1 MSESVSKTLGRQKS
15 ITWLLIL
22 LPVLFL
28 SGWGVITLMSAGAIR
43 PNPLELVKKQAIW
56 MVIGFTACVVSAFI
70 DLNFLKK
77 IALPFAILSF
87 ILMLLVFVPGIG
99 ETVKGSSRWVK
110 IGSFVFQPSDLA
122 KVSLVVWMAA
132 YLQHFQRAI
141 NTFWKGAFAPF
152 ILIGLFIAPILKE
165 PDFGTSALC
174 FAVAFGMM
182 FMAGVRITHIAPFAL
197 LGSLGISILVYLNPN
212 RLRRLGSFLNRENEA
227 LDGGYQLTQAIYAFG
242 AGKIT
247 GVGLGEGRQQYSFL
261 PEAHTDFIFA
271 NIGEEC
277 GLVGTMLVLLSF
289 LSLFLMMVFNLKK
302 APNLFEFSLGLGAM
316 LMIIVQALF
325 NMGVVIGLLPTKGI
339 SLPFLS
345 YGGSNLVVMF
355 FFVGLTMNCMRRW
368 NAPKLIRTT
377 DYE

>member
-1 MSESVSKTLGRQKS
+1 MSESGSKTLGRQKS

-43 PNPLELVKKQAIW
+43 PDPLALVKKQAIW
-56 MVIGFTACVVSAFI
+56 MTIGFCACMFSAFI
-70 DLNFLKK
+70 DLNFLRK
-77 IALPFAILSF
+77 IAIPCAVLAF
-87 ILMLLVFVPGIG
+87 ILMLLVFVPGVG
-99 ETVKGSSRWVK
+99 ETVKGSSRWVRV
-110 IGSFVFQPSDLA
+110 GSFVFQPSDLA
-122 KVSLVVWMAA
+122 KVSLVIWMAA

-141 NTFWKGAFAPF
+141 DTFWKGAFAPF

-182 FMAGVRITHIAPFAL
+182 FMAGVRILHIAPFAL
-197 LGSLGISILVYLNPN
+197 LASLGISVLVYLNPN
-212 RLRRLGSFLNRENEA
+212 RLRRLASFLNRENEA

-247 GVGLGEGRQQYSFL
+247 GVGFGEGRQQYSFL

-289 LSLFLMMVFNLKK
+289 LALFLMMIFNLKK

-355 FFVGLTMNCMRRW
+355 FFIGLTMNCMRRW

>member
-1 MSESVSKTLGRQKS
+1 
-15 ITWLLIL
+15 
-22 LPVLFL
+22 
-28 SGWGVITLMSAGAIR
+28 MSAGAIR
-43 PNPLELVKKQAIW
+43 PNPLALVKKQAIW
-56 MVIGFTACVVSAFI
+56 MCVGFTACIVSAFI
-70 DLNFLKK
+70 DFNFLRK
-77 IALPFAILSF
+77 IALPFAIFSF
-87 ILMLLVFVPGIG
+87 ILLMLVFVPGVG
-99 ETVKGSSRWVK
+99 ETVKGSTRWIK
-110 IGSFVFQPSDLA
+110 IGSFVFQPSDVA
-122 KVSLVVWMAA
+122 KLSIVIWMAA

-141 NTFWKGAFAPF
+141 NTFWKGALIPF
-152 ILIGLFIAPILKE
+152 ILIGVFVAPILKE

-174 FAVAFGMM
+174 CAVAFGMM
-182 FMAGVRITHIAPFAL
+182 FMAGVRVLHILPFAGL
-197 LGSLGISILVYLNPN
+197 ATLGISVLVYLNPN
-212 RLRRLGSFLNRENEA
+212 RLRRLASFLNRENEA

-247 GVGLGEGRQQYSFL
+247 GVGFGEGRQQYAFL

-289 LSLFLMMVFNLKK
+289 FTLFLMMIFNLKK

-316 LMIIVQALF
+316 LMVIVQALF

-368 NAPKLIRTT
+368 NAPKLIKTT